1 MSWYDY
7 IPSVYVAHKAKQA
20 TDAMGITGDI
30 NKNLYQFQHQPQI
43 EGAINQGLATNRT
56 APQVGMGNDFRS
68 AQMQQLGQL
77 QGLASGQMPT
87 AGELAVRRQAAQQ
100 VAQQQAA
107 MRMAR
112 GGDAVLAQRAGAGQI
127 AGIGINAQ
135 GAAQRAALEGQGQA
149 QGLLTQAAG
158 QGRGQ
163 DMQVQ
168 IANMDAQLKQ
178 MGMDDQTRLAYLSQ
192 LTGMD
197 AAQLQAYVAAKT
209 GQQQMQGALLS
220 GLGQGASKAAV
231 GMFSDERLKTDIA
244 DADEDVDAM
253 LDALVAKRYRYKDQK
268 HGEGERVGIMAQHM
282 RQSRAGADVTFDT
295 DEGIALD
302 VNKAIS
308 AALASVARLNKRLR
322 AVEAK

>member
-1 MSWYDY
+1 
-7 IPSVYVAHKAKQA
+7 
-20 TDAMGITGDI
+20 
-30 NKNLYQFQHQPQI
+30 
-43 EGAINQGLATNRT
+43 
-56 APQVGMGNDFRS
+56 
-68 AQMQQLGQL
+68 
-77 QGLASGQMPT
+77 
-87 AGELAVRRQAAQQ
+87 
-100 VAQQQAA
+100 
-107 MRMAR
+107 
-112 GGDAVLAQRAGAGQI
+112 
-127 AGIGINAQ
+127 
-135 GAAQRAALEGQGQA
+135 
-149 QGLLTQAAG
+149 
-158 QGRGQ
+158 
-163 DMQVQ
+163 MQVQ